1 MQIKRNN
8 REAQKTE
15 VSTKVIPDRQA
26 NANQRIAELETRLA
40 TVEQMLSGM
49 PVNVVTCD
57 MKNDFA
63 IDHINEMGGSGSM
76 GDDIAQWLEQNSM
89 RAWKV
94 SPLGHK

>member
-49 PVNVVTCD
+49 PVSVITCD
-57 MKNDFA
+57 MRNDFA
-63 IDHINEMGGSGSM
+63 IDHINELEGSGSM
-76 GDDIAQWLEQNSM
+76 ADDIAQWLEQNSM

-94 SPLGHK
+94 SPLRHK